1 MLLLVEPYDGM
12 FSSDDE
18 EIHNNQMMASESEDE
33 GIYPFRRN
41 RNCDYFKV
49 SHSEF
54 LSSENRNVD
63 QCNFSHM
70 LKVSAIGHGN
80 HLEKMELRIRNI
92 DIILHPCVF
101 QGTMNFET

>member
-54 LSSENRNVD
+54 LVKTEMLTNV
-63 QCNFSHM
+63 
-70 LKVSAIGHGN
+70 
-80 HLEKMELRIRNI
+80 
-92 DIILHPCVF
+92 ILATC
-101 QGTMNFET
+101 